1 DICEA
6 FGVSERSCYRWRW
19 IFEECSTATKPPSPL
34 TGRTRTITRAL
45 LMAVKDLF
53 AEDSDLFLDEVCTW
67 LAIEHDI
74 IFSTSTLS
82 RNLKDA
88 GLTRKVLRKL
98 TSERDEVCRQEIQS

>member
-1 DICEA
+1 
-6 FGVSERSCYRWRW
+6 
-19 IFEECSTATKPPSPL
+19 
-34 TGRTRTITRAL
+34 
-45 LMAVKDLF
+45 MAVKDLF

-98 TSERDEVCRQEIQS
+98 TSERDEVCRQEFRASLRNDFIGDGSEFVVFQLTIQPWSGVQGGL